1 MTNLST
7 DMIVSLYLRA
17 KDRDKEICVL
27 AELTASDSETIMEV
41 LKDAGV
47 YSGAYKTCPRC
58 GTRYPVLPHKYK
70 RNSHCPECA
79 KMKKQIDNHKQAIR
93 RNLAKISELQRN
105 NAEHKKMIDEI
116 EEVFNEKNNGSK
128 GHQ

>member
-79 KMKKQIDNHKQAIR
+79 RMKKQIDNHKQAIK
-93 RNLAKISELQRN
+93 RNLARINELQRN
-105 NAEHKKMIDEI
+105 NVEHQDAIDEL
-116 EEVFNEKNNGSK
+116 EEVFNDEEM
-128 GHQ
+128 

>member
-17 KDRDKEICVL
+17 KDRDKEVCVL
-27 AELTASDSETIMEV
+27 AELTASDTDTILEV

-47 YSGAYKTCPRC
+47 FSGAFKTCPRC
-58 GTRYPVLPHKYK
+58 GTRYPVLPAKMR

-79 KMKKQIDNHKQAIR
+79 RMKKQIDNHKQAIK
-93 RNLAKISELQRN
+93 RNLARINELQRN
-105 NAEHKKMIDEI
+105 NAEHKDAINEL
-116 EEVFNEKNNGSK
+116 EAVFNDRDGNEI
-128 GHQ
+128 